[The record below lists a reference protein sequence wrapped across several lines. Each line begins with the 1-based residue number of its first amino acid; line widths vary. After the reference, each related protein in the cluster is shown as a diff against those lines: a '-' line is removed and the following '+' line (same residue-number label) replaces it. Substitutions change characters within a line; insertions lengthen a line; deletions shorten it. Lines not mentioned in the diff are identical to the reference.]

1 MAQDKNSVLQ
11 EKMKKIREDKYVGI
25 KKKKDHKIMCTY
37 TPSYVCT
44 YM

>member
-11 EKMKKIREDKYVGI
+11 KKINKIRQDKYVGI
-25 KKKKDHKIMCTY
+25 KKKDHKIMCTY
-37 TPSYVCT
+37 TLSYVCT